1 MKMRDDRPPTAHK
14 VLDWFFPRRCA
25 LCGLIGP
32 DSLCA
37 NCLGEFQPNQTPIE
51 FLGSREPLEFRAA
64 PFRYEGRAAQAV
76 RRLKY
81 NRSTALGPPLAQLI
95 KTAYNELEGGEFDAI
110 IPVPIHWMRRY
121 QRGFN
126 QSDLLC
132 MDLPTDL
139 VQPHLLRR
147 IRATRPQVGLTVE
160 ERQTNLQGAFRAA
173 NEVRGKE
180 ILLVDDVITSG
191 GTAMECARALR
202 EVGALRVGIIT
213 LVSGS

>member
-14 VLDWFFPRRCA
+14 ALDWFFPRRCA

-37 NCLGEFQPNQTPIE
+37 NCLGEFQPNETPIE
-51 FLGSREPLEFRAA
+51 FLGSRDALEFRAA
-64 PFRYEGRAAQAV
+64 PFRYDGRAAQAV

-95 KTAYNELEGGEFDAI
+95 KTAYNELEGGDFDAI
-110 IPVPIHWMRRY
+110 IPVPIHWLRRY

-132 MDLPTDL
+132 MDLPIDL

-160 ERQTNLQGAFRAA
+160 ERRTNLLGAFRAA
-173 NEVRGKE
+173 GDVHGKE

-191 GTAMECARALR
+191 GTAMECA
-202 EVGALRVGIIT
+202 VG
-213 LVSGS
+213 